1 MTRIVSP
8 VTTPITDAA
17 AGQKLRSRGRRWYIG
32 GLVGLVWL
40 ANAGVDLLA
49 SVPDTSSRI
58 LIVVLLVLNAAGYLA
73 VPPLNWRMPQR
84 YRLLLPVALWALSF
98 TFFPWL
104 GFGISSLWGY
114 VGVVAAMSLLE
125 FRVVLVFIA
134 VLTAVAT
141 WFAWLDGDRG
151 DALFTLPAI
160 IASVSLMMAAF
171 GRVLVSMNELR
182 ATQHEMARLAV
193 DQERSRVARDLHDIL
208 GHSLTVITVKAELAG
223 RLMESDPARAA
234 VEIGEVEAL
243 ARGALADVRSTVSG
257 YREVSIASELANA
270 KSALESAGIAPDLPG
285 SVDAVPAHY
294 RELFGWVVRE
304 GVTNV
309 LRHSRASRCEV
320 RLGHDFV
327 EVIDDGVGA
336 AASTD
341 GSGLVGLRERVES
354 AGLTMTAGSR
364 PTGGFRLRVSE

>member
-104 GFGISSLWGY
+104 GFDISSLWGY

-125 FRVVLVFIA
+125 FRVVLIFIA
-134 VLTAVAT
+134 ALTAVAT

-223 RLMESDPARAA
+223 RLIESDPARAA
-234 VEIGEVEAL
+234 AEIGEVEDL

-341 GSGLVGLRERVES
+341 GSGLVGLRERAES

-364 PTGGFRLRVSE
+364 PTGGFRLRVSK